1 MRSTLLEV
9 VAICMVVDCPKIVLL
24 CMVLLL
30 QVWALQQG
38 SDVYV
43 VGKSNR
49 SKVLFEKELDSA
61 LDAVPEVQQ

>member
-1 MRSTLLEV
+1 LLLY
-9 VAICMVVDCPKIVLL
+9 APA
-24 CMVLLL
+24 L